1 MKTSACKLCR
11 REGVKLFLKGN
22 RCETSKCAIQ
32 KRNFPPGAHPWTRV
46 RHSEYR
52 TQLRE
57 KQKLKRYYG
66 VAEKQFTLYYDHA
79 TRMKG
84 NTGENLLVLL
94 ERRLDNVFFQAGFA
108 PSRRASS
115 STCGTSRDRRAR
127 APATST
133 RCSTGSARTTAP
145 PGAERTGS
153 CGSGPTSEPRGSPL
167 AATRTPSAARS
178 PRSPAPRTSCPSGPA
193 PSPRAP
199 RRRRP
204 PVRDGRGA
212 ARAASR
218 GGAHPVSPPTR
229 RIP

>member
-1 MKTSACKLCR
+1 MMKTSVCKLCR

-108 PSRRASS
+108 PSRRAARQLIGHGHVLVNGRRCDVSS
-115 STCGTSRDRRAR
+115 RQVRPGDKIGLTKREKIRKVAKEAYELRSSYPKPAWLERDGDSLEAR
-127 APATST
+127 VASLP
-133 RCSTGSARTTAP
+133 ARTDVTFD
-145 PGAERTGS
+145 
-153 CGSGPTSEPRGSPL
+153 
-167 AATRTPSAARS
+167 
-178 PRSPAPRTSCPSGPA
+178 
-193 PSPRAP
+193 
-199 RRRRP
+199 
-204 PVRDGRGA
+204 VREQLVVELM
-212 ARAASR
+212 SK
-218 GGAHPVSPPTR
+218 
-229 RIP
+229 